1 MNITSRIQRTIK
13 VFTTA
18 ALSLVAVTVLT
29 SSAQAEGRG
38 HRPKPLHIHGYQAYT
53 NLAFVEPANPTVLQ
67 VRTGGEGG
75 ISHLGKMRSWSTDQ
89 RGNLMTGEI
98 KATYTFEDE
107 GGDQLRLSALGSSAF
122 QPDGQVTFAGEFTV
136 IGGTGK
142 FRRAQGK
149 LRFEGWSR
157 VTDPA
162 TGVGIGFGTI
172 DGTIE
177 GTKIDEDT
185 PFVTTSRGNAT
196 FNGADFL
203 FTGTGVATRT
213 GRYDS
218 TAYNTPGPFNG
229 AFVGIVDGKFTLAW
243 STAEE
248 WTSRNGDKIQWS
260 GVEFVYLEL
269 LTLPDGSPAPDFSKP
284 STGEIYQVVEGGSGR
299 FAKVQGVMLNGANFQ
314 AVSPTSIAAQIKGAG
329 FLSRCDGW

>member
-1 MNITSRIQRTIK
+1 MIK
-13 VFTTA
+13 VLTTA
-18 ALSLVAVTVLT
+18 ALSLVAATALT

-38 HRPKPLHIHGYQAYT
+38 PRPKPLHIHGYQAYT
-53 NLAFVEPANPTVLQ
+53 NIAFVEPASPTILQ

-75 ISHLGKMRSWSTDQ
+75 VSHMGKMRSWSNDQ
-89 RGNLMTGEI
+89 TGNLVTGEL

-107 GGDQLRLSALGSSAF
+107 CGDQLRLSALGSSAS
-122 QPDGQVTFAGEFTV
+122 QPDGRVTFEGEYTV
-136 IGGTGK
+136 TGGTGK
-142 FRRAQGK
+142 FQHAHGK
-149 LRFEGWSR
+149 LRFKGWAR
-157 VTDPA
+157 ATDMT
-162 TGVGIGFGTI
+162 TGVGIGFITIEGTI
-172 DGTIE
+172 H
-177 GTKIDEDT
+177 GTKIDEDA
-185 PFVTTSRGNAT
+185 PFVTTSRGSAT

-248 WTSRNGDKIQWS
+248 WTSRNGDKIHWS

-299 FAKVQGVMLNGANFQ
+299 FAEVQGVMLNQANFQ
-314 AVSPTSIAAQIKGAG
+314 PVSPTSIAAQLKGAG